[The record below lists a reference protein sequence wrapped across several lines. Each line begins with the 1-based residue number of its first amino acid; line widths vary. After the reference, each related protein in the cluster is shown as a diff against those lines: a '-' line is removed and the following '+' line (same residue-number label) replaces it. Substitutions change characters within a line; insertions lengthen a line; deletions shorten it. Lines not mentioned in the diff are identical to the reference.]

1 MKHCSIILVVC
12 CLMPISVSADL
23 PPTFARS
30 HVRFEYSYLV
40 PPMPVVTNL
49 EAPSSEV
56 QALMAPVGT
65 KCNQIPPANHKRWV
79 VKMSVLGALAQEQ
92 TLTNAMSH
100 AYSAA
105 DLIVAANLSGD
116 VPRTELDR
124 SEGVTIAGDAH
135 HEGDAVAIRGVI
147 LALGCEADGD
157 VHIDLAPSLH
167 SKTCMVV
174 EVPNPRD
181 FGSAAASAEERDYLT
196 SMWEPLRRR
205 FSEIYSDSGE
215 TPTEPYEIT
224 VVGQLYFDTDHMM
237 ASDPG
242 GGRGIHVGG
251 RSCARNLWEV
261 HSVLDMTEQN
271 H

>member
-1 MKHCSIILVVC
+1 MKCC
-12 CLMPISVSADL
+12 CLILAVVWCFMPVTASAD
-23 PPTFARS
+23 PPAFARS
-30 HVRFEYSYLV
+30 HVRFEYPYPV
-40 PPMPVVTNL
+40 PPMPVVANL
-49 EAPSSEV
+49 EAPTTEM
-56 QALMAPVGT
+56 QPLMAPVGA
-65 KCNQIPPANHKRWV
+65 KCNQILPANHKRWP
-79 VKMSVLGALAQEQ
+79 VKMSVLGALAEEQ

-105 DLIVAANLSGD
+105 DVIVAQNLGGAVSH
-116 VPRTELDR
+116 TELDR
-124 SEGVTIAGDAH
+124 SEGITIAGDTH
-135 HEGDAVAIRGVI
+135 HEGDAVAVRGVI
-147 LALGCEADGD
+147 LALGCETDGD
-157 VHIDLAPSLH
+157 VHIDLAPSLQ

-181 FGSAAASAEERDYLT
+181 FGAAAPYAKEREYLT
-196 SMWEPLRRR
+196 STWEPLRRR
-205 FSEIYSDSGE
+205 FAEIYSDSGE

-224 VVGQLYFDTDHMM
+224 VVGQLYFDTDHMI